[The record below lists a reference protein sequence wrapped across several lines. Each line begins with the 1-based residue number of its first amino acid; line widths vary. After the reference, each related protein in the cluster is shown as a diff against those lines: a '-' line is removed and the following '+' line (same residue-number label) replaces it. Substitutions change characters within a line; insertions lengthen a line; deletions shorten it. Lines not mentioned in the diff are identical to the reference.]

1 MASLMIVQLT
11 ATAQSQ
17 LDIYVEQ
24 GLANNESIKQQ
35 EFALERSLYALK
47 EARALFYP
55 SVSLL
60 SDYFLADGG
69 RTIDIPVGD
78 IVNPIYNGL
87 NELTGTNRFP
97 QIDNASELLNPND
110 FYDVRFRTSM
120 PLLNME
126 IDYNR
131 KIKKHQVSL
140 QELETDLYKRELV
153 KEIKTA
159 YFNYLKAA
167 EAITIFAE
175 ALETASENLRI
186 NEALFKNDKAN
197 RGAVIRSDNEVK
209 RFEAQVTAAE
219 QSEIS
224 ARAYFNFLL
233 NRDAGESII
242 IDEQY
247 ALPGISLSENE
258 SVDSREELRQ
268 LQVSR
273 AINAEL
279 SGLAGSYIIPKL
291 STFLDLGSQGFDGD
305 FDSQTRYY
313 FFGVSLQWDLFAG
326 GKNNYRKKQ
335 AALDQQIT
343 ASRTDYVQQ
352 QLQLQL
358 LTSVSAYRSSQALYE
373 AAVSQQ
379 ESSARY
385 YRDMLSLYKEGQA
398 LFIELLDAQNQWVS
412 AQLQTNISLY
422 DLWTKAADIER
433 ANASFNLNP

>member
-1 MASLMIVQLT
+1 
-11 ATAQSQ
+11 
-17 LDIYVEQ
+17 
-24 GLANNESIKQQ
+24 
-35 EFALERSLYALK
+35 
-47 EARALFYP
+47 
-55 SVSLL
+55 
-60 SDYFLADGG
+60 
-69 RTIDIPVGD
+69 
-78 IVNPIYNGL
+78 VNPIYNGL